1 MATAFTQAQLNALE
15 EAIAT
20 GATAI
25 TYEGKRVEYRN
36 LDEMM
41 RIRDTMRA
49 ALGLNSQTSRYSLAS
64 YTKDSTT
71 PPPRTNY
78 SDFGQN
84 TIG

>member
-1 MATAFTQAQLNALE
+1 MAFTQTQLDALE
-15 EAIAT
+15 TALAT
-20 GATAI
+20 GAL
-25 TYEGKRVEYRN
+25 ECEFDGKRAKYRS

-49 ALGLNSQTSRYSLAS
+49 ALGLNARTSRYSLTAF
-64 YTKDSTT
+64 TKDSTT
-71 PPPRTNY
+71 PPPRDNY